1 MQLYKGL
8 IDFLKDLENREL
20 LAHNDFDT
28 LYHKAA
34 QDPYILDAS
43 HLTELFREAGIDPLP
58 YLSNIPSRYDFQSHI
73 TRLHIPDNIS
83 AIGIGAFAQC
93 TRLQSITLGDNVQE
107 ISRGAFRGC
116 KRLKEINW
124 NTALHTI
131 GSDVFEGCNLVSLS
145 IPNNVETIRLGA
157 FRDNEE
163 LKDAK
168 LPRELEAVSA
178 FMFTGCS
185 QLSEITLGSECRM
198 IELSA
203 FEGCD
208 NLETVNFDGSMQEWQ
223 QITIRDWNEPIY
235 LCTVKCRDGNLEY
248 DTRIKKWIE
257 V

>member
-8 IDFLKDLENREL
+8 IDFLKDPENREL

-58 YLSNIPSRYDFQSHI
+58 YLSNIPSHYDFQSHI
-73 TRLHIPDNIS
+73 TRLHIPNNIS
-83 AIGIGAFAQC
+83 TIGENAFAQC
-93 TRLQSITLGDNVQE
+93 AKLQSVTLGDSVQE
-107 ISRGAFRGC
+107 IWHGAFKGC
-116 KRLKEINW
+116 KGLKDINW
-124 NTALHTI
+124 NTALRTM
-131 GSDVFEGCNLVSLS
+131 GSFAFEGCNLVSLA
-145 IPNNVETIRLGA
+145 IPNSVETIG
-157 FRDNEE
+157 FGTFHDNKK

-168 LPRELEAVSA
+168 LPRGLEAVSA

-185 QLSEITLGSECRM
+185 QLSEITLSSKCRM
-198 IELSA
+198 IAINA
-203 FEGCD
+203 FESCD

-223 QITIRDWNEPIY
+223 RVDIRDWNEPIY
-235 LCTVKCRDGNLEY
+235 LCTVRCRDGDLEY
-248 DTRIKKWIE
+248 NSRIGKWIE

>member
-8 IDFLKDLENREL
+8 IDFLKDPENREL

-58 YLSNIPSRYDFQSHI
+58 YLSSIPSRYDFQSHI
-73 TRLHIPDNIS
+73 TRLRVPDSIS
-83 AIGIGAFAQC
+83 TIGENAFAQC
-93 TRLQSITLGDNVQE
+93 TELQSVTLGVNVRE
-107 ISRGAFRGC
+107 IWYCAFQDC
-116 KRLKEINW
+116 KGLKEINW

-131 GSDVFEGCNLVSLS
+131 GSFAFEGCNLISLA
-145 IPNNVETIRLGA
+145 IPNSVETIGFGA
-157 FRDNEE
+157 FRDNKK

-168 LPRELEAVSA
+168 LPRGLEAVDA

-185 QLSEITLGSECRM
+185 QLSEITLSSKCRM
-198 IELSA
+198 IAINA
-203 FEGCD
+203 FESCD

-223 QITIRDWNEPIY
+223 QVVIRDWNKPIY
-235 LCTVKCRDGNLEY
+235 LCTVKCRDGDLEY
-248 DTRIKKWIE
+248 DARAERWIE